1 MLPSVL
7 LIAAAVVSGPAP
19 MCGVSGRPVS
29 TSISELPAS
38 VQHALAHRVAD
49 RGQPFNVSD
58 AIQPGQE
65 RRPFMRLICGYSTPE
80 GYIVEREQGGRGYN
94 IGKIVFEKTDT
105 GYIERR

>member
-1 MLPSVL
+1 M
-7 LIAAAVVSGPAP
+7 IAAAYGPAP

-29 TSISELPAS
+29 TNIRELPIS
-38 VQHALAHRVAD
+38 VRQALRHRVAD

-58 AIQPGQE
+58 ALPSGQE

-94 IGKIVFEKTDT
+94 IGKIVFVKTDT
-105 GYIERR
+105 GYVERR